1 MIYGLFSSS
10 RRLQIGNIFLDGHE
24 RESAKFSA
32 SVTDNPVEVGAN
44 VVDNAYIDP
53 IQLTVTAFVSET
65 PMFQLNPLGFFN
77 QFKRTSDALAV
88 LYQAQVNRVALD
100 VSCNLGFFADM
111 FIVDVQTRC
120 SNDSVTIVE
129 VDITFRQMIFIGE
142 SGTLNP
148 FDDKYR
154 NEVNRGTLQMGSQPS

>member
-1 MIYGLFSSS
+1 MIYGLFSAS

-24 RESAKFSA
+24 RESAKFTA
-32 SVTDNPVEVGAN
+32 VLTDNPTEIGAN
-44 VVDNAYIDP
+44 TVDNAYIDP

-65 PMFQLNPLGFFN
+65 PMFQLNPMGFFN

-100 VSCNLGFFADM
+100 VSCNLGFFTNM
-111 FIVDVQTRC
+111 FITDVTTRC
-120 SNDSVTIVE
+120 SNDSVTIVD
-129 VDITFRQMIFIGE
+129 VDITFKQAMFLV
-142 SGTLNP
+142 SDQALNP

-154 NEVNRGTLQMGSQPS
+154 NEVNRGTLQMGSNPV